1 MVLEK
6 FNIDTRNGQDVILEI
21 LKYKMKHGNKTRK
34 APMDSAVDKLGNDL
48 AEKGSISSQ
57 HVDGNQL
64 AEQVHVYI
72 YIYIYIYCTY
82 VLNSPK
88 FHLTRKKMALF
99 KKTEDTKINQFV
111 WPHALGC

>member
-1 MVLEK
+1 MQCRYSHNLLDIQPLMVLEK

-72 YIYIYIYCTY
+72 YIYI
-82 VLNSPK
+82 VRM
-88 FHLTRKKMALF
+88 F
-99 KKTEDTKINQFV
+99 
-111 WPHALGC
+111 